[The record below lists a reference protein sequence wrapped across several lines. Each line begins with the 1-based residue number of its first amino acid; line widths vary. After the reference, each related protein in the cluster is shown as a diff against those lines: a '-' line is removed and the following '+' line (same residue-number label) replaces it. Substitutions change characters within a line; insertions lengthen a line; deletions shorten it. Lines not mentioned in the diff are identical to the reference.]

1 MEETEIIERDFPYLQ
16 SLLTFYGKG
25 YTKEQVLEL
34 ITELKEREPAEIVA
48 GLDLKP

>member
-25 YTKEQVLEL
+25 YTKEQML
-34 ITELKEREPAEIVA
+34 
-48 GLDLKP
+48 

>member
-25 YTKEQVLEL
+25 YTKEQVLQL
-34 ITELKEREPAEIVA
+34 IAELKEREPSEIIA
-48 GLDLKP
+48 GLERKP